1 MGSCSI
7 PVSEARRAKLPSQQ
21 ISVMDFGK
29 LLVGT
34 CKHDFASQHSKL
46 DMIDMRI
53 LVEPRLRVRSMAHQP
68 VKL

>member
-34 CKHDFASQHSKL
+34 CKHDFASQHSKFL
-46 DMIDMRI
+46 NIREFDMIDMR
-53 LVEPRLRVRSMAHQP
+53 SMAHQL